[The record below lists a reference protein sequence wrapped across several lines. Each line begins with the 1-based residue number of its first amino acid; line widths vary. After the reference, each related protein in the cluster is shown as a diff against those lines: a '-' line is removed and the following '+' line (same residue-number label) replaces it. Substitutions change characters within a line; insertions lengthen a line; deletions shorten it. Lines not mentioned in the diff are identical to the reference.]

1 MTQRSTNF
9 LSGFMTCLFFLLF
22 IINATSFAKQE
33 NAVDPKLLE
42 ELVGNYEFNIQGQ
55 TGVFIFSAE
64 DGNLM
69 GAPAGESHSL
79 LKPVE
84 GEEMTFIGHSPDGT
98 ELHFKFVRD
107 EEGKVAKCVISIPV
121 MGLVADMFKMKE

>member
-1 MTQRSTNF
+1 MTQRSKNI
-9 LSGFMTCLFFLLF
+9 LSGFMTGLFFLLF
-22 IINATSFAKQE
+22 MITATSFAKQE
-33 NAVDPKLLE
+33 NTVDPKLLE

-84 GEEMTFIGHSPDGT
+84 REEMTFIGHSPDGT

-107 EEGKVAKCVISIPV
+107 EEGKVAKCVISIPA